1 MAIVRWDPFKDF
13 LSVHD
18 RINRLFEDVW
28 GEEKEGLPSL
38 LRRRG
43 WAPALDMYETDKE
56 VVVKAELPGLK
67 TKDVD
72 ISVDEDRLTIKGE
85 RKFEEEVKEENFYRL
100 ERRYG
105 SFERVIPLPTGVKK
119 DAIKAAY
126 KNGILEIHLPKAE
139 EVKPKRIKVK
149 VEEEQ

>member
-13 LSVHD
+13 LSLHD

-28 GEEKEGLPSL
+28 GGERGKLPSL
-38 LRRRG
+38 LGERM
-43 WAPALDMYETDKE
+43 WSPALDMYETDKD

-67 TKDVD
+67 AKDVD
-72 ISVDEDRLTIKGE
+72 ISVDGDMLTIKGD

-105 SFERVIPLPTGVKK
+105 SFERVIPLPADVKK
-119 DAIKAAY
+119 DAIKASY
-126 KNGILEIHLPKAE
+126 KNGILEVHLPKE
-139 EVKPKRIKVK
+139 EEAKPKRLKVK
-149 VEEEQ
+149 VEEE